1 LTPVTLRP
9 PRHPVGATRATL
21 SGDLEAAPA
30 TTRRGHDK
38 LIGMHR
44 TRVAARVVSVATAL
58 VPVVVAVV
66 AAVIVAGLAGVAV
79 VSGVGAGQPTTALM
93 VEGGNR
99 GW

>member
-1 LTPVTLRP
+1 VP
-9 PRHPVGATRATL
+9 RATP
-21 SGDLEAAPA
+21 SGDLQAAPA

-44 TRVAARVVSVATAL
+44 TRVAAMAAL
-58 VPVVVAVV
+58 VPVVAAVV
-66 AAVIVAGLAGVAV
+66 AAVIVAVLSGL
-79 VSGVGAGQPTTALM
+79 GAGQPTTALM

>member
-1 LTPVTLRP
+1 LTPVTPRL
-9 PRHPVGATRATL
+9 PRHPFGATRATP
-21 SGDLEAAPA
+21 SGDLPAAPA
-30 TTRRGHDK
+30 TTQRGHDK
-38 LIGMHR
+38 LIAMHR
-44 TRVAARVVSVATAL
+44 TRVVSAAAAL

-79 VSGVGAGQPTTALM
+79 VSGLGADQPTTALM

>member
-1 LTPVTLRP
+1 
-9 PRHPVGATRATL
+9 
-21 SGDLEAAPA
+21 
-30 TTRRGHDK
+30 
-38 LIGMHR
+38 MHR
-44 TRVAARVVSVATAL
+44 TRVAARVVSAAAAL

-79 VSGVGAGQPTTALM
+79 LSGLGAGQPTTALM